1 MLGALAAY
9 FINADPLPPNDA
21 FGVVV
26 FYSEKMTFLEIFD
39 MYLMC
44 LVIFSQY

>member
-9 FINADPLPPNDA
+9 FISADPPPPNDV

-26 FYSEKMTFLEIFD
+26 FYSEKMTFLEKNRYVFD
-39 MYLMC
+39 DFGH
-44 LVIFSQY
+44 I